1 MAKYISS
8 ELYKKYSA
16 LIPFEFKR
24 KSTPYEL
31 WDLVADNFKVEE
43 TEILV
48 GLKDAYIK
56 FKIKDKD
63 CKCVR
68 PSNQILIINDHGDV
82 IDERYELLII
92 DALEYILKNKFIKKQ
107 RKKKV

>member
-8 ELYKKYSA
+8 ELYKKYSTI
-16 LIPFEFKR
+16 IPTKFPR

-56 FKIKDKD
+56 FQIKGKE

-68 PSNQILIINDHGDV
+68 PSNQILITNDDGDV
-82 IDERYELLII
+82 IKELYELLVV
-92 DALEYILKNKFIKKQ
+92 DALEYILNNKFIKKQ
-107 RKKKV
+107 KKKKA

>member
-16 LIPFEFKR
+16 LIPIEFPR
-24 KSTPYEL
+24 KSTPFEL
-31 WDLVADNFKVEE
+31 WNLVSDSFLDEE
-43 TEILV
+43 AELVV

-56 FKIKDKD
+56 FKIKGND

-68 PSNQILIINDHGDV
+68 PSNQIIITNDSDD
-82 IDERYELLII
+82 IKEERYELLII
-92 DALEYILKNKFIKKQ
+92 DALECILSNKLIKKQ